1 MRWEVNYMSD
11 SYDDIMKEAEKLRNP
26 LTLKDTIGSKAI
38 EYEAQRKIDEIN
50 RQAQEEKLRLEHE
63 KRLREEET
71 LRQRAE
77 FLKNNAGAT
86 TDKESSKSSSESS
99 AEKNEEKSNSE
110 EKSASPVETG
120 GEGVSEEDDNF
131 TADELGKDRSK
142 DDEDSKPDD
151 TGNDERD
158 EDTEDDEEDEGAEPR
173 EDGVEEDLEVNGD
186 TTYNKPVAHNDP
198 DDTPDLGDTFETEE
212 FTSPSADKESETNN
226 QDKTEAQIREFE
238 NKRYQEETEDFKVET
253 EDRDKLKY
261 LNNKTTN
268 DVSVEEARRLY
279 EEKMGKNIIE
289 MPGGTSK
296 IDVSNKLIKMIQ
308 EDQGMFISASKKDIV
323 NGFLCVHLNIKNP
336 RLFIKD
342 EAVLSAIRFLKIE
355 NPIISV
361 DRTLTAFFER
371 LDEMSKKI
379 DMYEYMISYLLA
391 ERTGARQNVNVLGIN
406 DFNLVDSGVLKL
418 KKSIE
423 EQYEDYL
430 AKKKR
435 QSGRPIR

>member
-1 MRWEVNYMSD
+1 MSD
-11 SYDDIMKEAEKLRNP
+11 SYEDIMKEAEKLRNP

-63 KRLREEET
+63 KRLREEEI

-77 FLKNNAGAT
+77 FLKNNTGNT
-86 TDKESSKSSSESS
+86 SDEEGTESSLESS
-99 AEKNEEKSNSE
+99 VEKNEEGSDSRE
-110 EKSASPVETG
+110 DSVSPVETG

-131 TADELGKDRSK
+131 TADELGNDKSK
-142 DDEDSKPDD
+142 DSEESKEDN

-158 EDTEDDEEDEGAEPR
+158 EDNEDDEEDEGAEPT
-173 EDGVEEDLEVNGD
+173 EDGVKEDLEANGD
-186 TTYNKPVAHNDP
+186 TTYNKPVTYNDP

-212 FTSPSADKESETNN
+212 FTSPTTEKESETNN
-226 QDKTEAQIREFE
+226 QDNTESQIREFE

-430 AKKKR
+430 SKKKR

>member
-1 MRWEVNYMSD
+1 MSD
-11 SYDDIMKEAEKLRNP
+11 SYEDIMKEAEKLRNP

-63 KRLREEET
+63 KRLREEEI

-77 FLKNNAGAT
+77 FLKNNAGVT
-86 TDKESSKSSSESS
+86 SDEEVSDSNLESS
-99 AEKNEEKSNSE
+99 AEKNEEGSDSE
-110 EKSASPVETG
+110 KESEGPVETTV
-120 GEGVSEEDDNF
+120 EEVTEEDDNF
-131 TADELGKDRSK
+131 TADELGESQPKDGEESK
-142 DDEDSKPDD
+142 EDNA
-151 TGNDERD
+151 GNDERD
-158 EDTEDDEEDEGAEPR
+158 ENNEDDEEDEGAEPT
-173 EDGVEEDLEVNGD
+173 EDGVKEDLETNGD
-186 TTYNKPVAHNDP
+186 TTYNKPVVENDP

-212 FTSPSADKESETNN
+212 FTNPNVEKESEPNN
-226 QDKTEAQIREFE
+226 QDKTEAQIREFTD
-238 NKRYQEETEDFKVET
+238 KKYQEETEDFKVET

-268 DVSVEEARRLY
+268 DVSVEDARRLY
-279 EEKMGKNIIE
+279 EEKMGKNILE

-361 DRTLTAFFER
+361 DKTLTAFFER

-435 QSGRPIR
+435 QAGRPYR

>member
-1 MRWEVNYMSD
+1 MSD
-11 SYDDIMKEAEKLRNP
+11 SYEDIMKEAEKFRNP

-63 KRLREEET
+63 KRLREEEI

-77 FLKNNAGAT
+77 FLRNNAGNNSDGEGT
-86 TDKESSKSSSESS
+86 ESSSESS
-99 AEKNEEKSNSE
+99 TGKNEEASDSGE
-110 EKSASPVETG
+110 ESAGPVETG
-120 GEGVSEEDDNF
+120 GEGVTEEDDNF
-131 TADELGKDRSK
+131 TADELGKDQSK
-142 DDEDSKPDD
+142 DGEDSKEDNAGDDED
-151 TGNDERD
+151 
-158 EDTEDDEEDEGAEPR
+158 EDNGDEEDEDAEPT
-173 EDGVEEDLEVNGD
+173 EEGVKEDLEDNSD
-186 TTYNKPVAHNDP
+186 TTYNKPTAYNDP
-198 DDTPDLGDTFETEE
+198 DDTPDLGDAFETEE
-212 FTSPSADKESETNN
+212 FTSPNTEKESESNN
-226 QDKTEAQIREFE
+226 QDKTEAQIREFA
-238 NKRYQEETEDFKVET
+238 NKKYQEETEDFKVKT

-279 EEKMGKNIIE
+279 EEKMGKNVLE

-435 QSGRPIR
+435 QEGRPYR

>member
-11 SYDDIMKEAEKLRNP
+11 SYEDIMKEAEKLRNP

-50 RQAQEEKLRLEHE
+50 RQVQEEKLRLEHE
-63 KRLREEET
+63 KRLRDEEI

-77 FLKNNAGAT
+77 FLKNNAGGAS
-86 TDKESSKSSSESS
+86 DEGVSDSSSESS
-99 AEKNEEKSNSE
+99 TEKNEEGSDSE

-131 TADELGKDRSK
+131 TADELGKDQSEDNK
-142 DDEDSKPDD
+142 DSKPDD

-158 EDTEDDEEDEGAEPR
+158 EVGEDDEEDENSEPT
-173 EDGVEEDLEVNGD
+173 EDGVKEDLEANGD

-198 DDTPDLGDTFETEE
+198 DDTPDLGETFETEE
-212 FTSPSADKESETNN
+212 FTSPNIDKESETNN

-361 DRTLTAFFER
+361 DRTLTAFFEK

-435 QSGRPIR
+435 HSGRPIR

>member
-1 MRWEVNYMSD
+1 MSD
-11 SYDDIMKEAEKLRNP
+11 SYEDIMKEAEKLRNP

-63 KRLREEET
+63 KRLREEEI

-77 FLKNNAGAT
+77 FLKNNVGGT
-86 TDKESSKSSSESS
+86 SDEESSESS
-99 AEKNEEKSNSE
+99 AEKNEEGSDSE
-110 EKSASPVETG
+110 EESAGPVETG
-120 GEGVSEEDDNF
+120 GEGVTEEDDNF
-131 TADELGKDRSK
+131 TADELGKSQSK
-142 DDEDSKPDD
+142 DGEDSKPDD
-151 TGNDERD
+151 AGNDERD
-158 EDTEDDEEDEGAEPR
+158 EDNGDAEEDENAEPT
-173 EDGVEEDLEVNGD
+173 EDGVKEDLETNGD
-186 TTYNKPVAHNDP
+186 TTYNKPVVENDP

-212 FTSPSADKESETNN
+212 FTSPSADKESESNN
-226 QDKTEAQIREFE
+226 QDKTEAQIREVA
-238 NKRYQEETEDFKVET
+238 NKRYQEEMEDFKVET

-435 QSGRPIR
+435 QEGRPYR

>member
-1 MRWEVNYMSD
+1 MSD
-11 SYDDIMKEAEKLRNP
+11 SYEDIMKEAEKLRNP

-38 EYEAQRKIDEIN
+38 EYEAQRKNDEIN

-63 KRLREEET
+63 KRLREEEI

-77 FLKNNAGAT
+77 FLKNNAGNNSDGEDT
-86 TDKESSKSSSESS
+86 ESSSESS
-99 AEKNEEKSNSE
+99 AETNEEGSDSE
-110 EKSASPVETG
+110 KESEGPVKTG
-120 GEGVSEEDDNF
+120 GEEVTEEDDNF
-131 TADELGKDRSK
+131 TADELGKDQSK
-142 DDEDSKPDD
+142 DGEDTKPDD
-151 TGNDERD
+151 TGNDERE
-158 EDTEDDEEDEGAEPR
+158 EDNEEDDEEDEGAEPT
-173 EDGVEEDLEVNGD
+173 EDGVKEDLETNGD
-186 TTYNKPVAHNDP
+186 TTYNKPVIENDP

-212 FTSPSADKESETNN
+212 FTSPNTEKESESNN
-226 QDKTEAQIREFE
+226 QDKTETQIREFA
-238 NKRYQEETEDFKVET
+238 NKKYQEETEDFKVET

-279 EEKMGKNIIE
+279 EEKMGKNVLE

-391 ERTGARQNVNVLGIN
+391 ERTGSRQNVNVLGIN

-418 KKSIE
+418 KKFIE

-435 QSGRPIR
+435 QEGRPYR

>member
-1 MRWEVNYMSD
+1 MSD
-11 SYDDIMKEAEKLRNP
+11 SYEDIMKEAEKLRNP

-63 KRLREEET
+63 KRLREEEI
-71 LRQRAE
+71 LRQRSE
-77 FLKNNAGAT
+77 FLKNNAGTT
-86 TDKESSKSSSESS
+86 TDEEGTESSLDSSV
-99 AEKNEEKSNSE
+99 EKNEEGSDSE
-110 EKSASPVETG
+110 RESAGPVETG

-131 TADELGKDRSK
+131 TADELGKDQSEDNK
-142 DDEDSKPDD
+142 DSKPDD

-158 EDTEDDEEDEGAEPR
+158 EAGENDEEDEDAEPT
-173 EDGVEEDLEVNGD
+173 EDGVEEDLEANGD

-212 FTSPSADKESETNN
+212 FTSPSANKESESNN

-238 NKRYQEETEDFKVET
+238 NKRYQEEMEDFKVET
-253 EDRDKLKY
+253 EGRDKLKY

-361 DRTLTAFFER
+361 DRTLTSFFER

-435 QSGRPIR
+435 QAGRPIR

>member
-1 MRWEVNYMSD
+1 MSD
-11 SYDDIMKEAEKLRNP
+11 SYEDIMKEAEKLRNP

-63 KRLREEET
+63 KRLREEEI

-77 FLKNNAGAT
+77 FLKNNAGGT
-86 TDKESSKSSSESS
+86 SDEESSESS
-99 AEKNEEKSNSE
+99 AEKNEEGSDSE
-110 EKSASPVETG
+110 GKSAGLVETG
-120 GEGVSEEDDNF
+120 GEGVTEEDDNF
-131 TADELGKDRSK
+131 TADELGKGQS
-142 DDEDSKPDD
+142 EDNENSKPDD
-151 TGNDERD
+151 ADNDERD
-158 EDTEDDEEDEGAEPR
+158 EDNEDDEEGEDAEPT
-173 EDGVEEDLEVNGD
+173 EDGIKGDLEANGD
-186 TTYNKPVAHNDP
+186 TTYNKPVAYNDP

-212 FTSPSADKESETNN
+212 FTSPSANKESESNN

-435 QSGRPIR
+435 QEGRPYR

>member
-1 MRWEVNYMSD
+1 MSD
-11 SYDDIMKEAEKLRNP
+11 SYEDIMKEAEKLRNP

-63 KRLREEET
+63 KRLREEEI

-77 FLKNNAGAT
+77 FLKNNTGTT
-86 TDKESSKSSSESS
+86 TDEERSKSSSESS
-99 AEKNEEKSNSE
+99 TETNEERSDSGE
-110 EKSASPVETG
+110 ESMGPIETG

-131 TADELGKDRSK
+131 TADELGEVKAKDN
-142 DDEDSKPDD
+142 EDSKPDD
-151 TGNDERD
+151 TGDDERD
-158 EDTEDDEEDEGAEPR
+158 EDNGDDEENEDAEPT
-173 EDGVEEDLEVNGD
+173 EDGIKEDLEANGD
-186 TTYNKPVAHNDP
+186 TTYSKPVAYNDP

-212 FTSPSADKESETNN
+212 FASPNVDKESESNN

-279 EEKMGKNIIE
+279 EEKMGKNVLE

-435 QSGRPIR
+435 QEGRPYR

>member
-1 MRWEVNYMSD
+1 MSD
-11 SYDDIMKEAEKLRNP
+11 SYEDIMKEAEKLRNP

-63 KRLREEET
+63 KRLREEEI

-77 FLKNNAGAT
+77 FLKNNTGNT
-86 TDKESSKSSSESS
+86 SDKEGTESSSESS
-99 AEKNEEKSNSE
+99 VEKNEEGSDSGE
-110 EKSASPVETG
+110 DSASPVETG
-120 GEGVSEEDDNF
+120 GEGVTEEDDNF
-131 TADELGKDRSK
+131 TADELGKDQSE
-142 DDEDSKPDD
+142 DNEDSKPDD

-158 EDTEDDEEDEGAEPR
+158 EDNEDDEEDEDAEPT
-173 EDGVEEDLEVNGD
+173 EDGVKEDLEANGD

-212 FTSPSADKESETNN
+212 FTNPSANKESESNN